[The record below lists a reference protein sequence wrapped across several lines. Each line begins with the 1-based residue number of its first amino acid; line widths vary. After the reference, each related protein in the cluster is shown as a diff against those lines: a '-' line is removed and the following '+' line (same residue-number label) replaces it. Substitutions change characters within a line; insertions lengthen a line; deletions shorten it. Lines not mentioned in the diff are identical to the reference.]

1 MNPRRFSLAAK
12 QQSDLVCRLEAIR
25 LFDNHPIYKA
35 VLAEEL
41 YPDDERSEFR
51 VDMALVNRHTGEH
64 EHSLEVEMKRSWVD
78 YFPYRDIQ
86 FLPRKKEKWDD
97 PVFTYG
103 KPTHWLLFN
112 HDASQHLVVFDHVI
126 REISEL
132 RMVNCQ
138 LRGLEELY
146 CIPLK
151 FAKFNYL

>member
-12 QQSDLVCRLEAIR
+12 QDSDLVCRLEAVR
-25 LFDNHPIYKA
+25 LFSVHPKYKA
-35 VLAEEL
+35 VLAEDY
-41 YPDDERSEFR
+41 YPDDEHVEYR
-51 VDMALVNRHTGEH
+51 VDMLLINRETGEH

-78 YFPYRDIQ
+78 YFPYQDIQ

-97 PVFTYG
+97 PRFTYG

-112 HDASQHLVVFDHVI
+112 HDASQHLVVFDRVI

-138 LRGLEELY
+138 VRGLEELY

-151 FAKFNYL
+151 MAKFNYL